1 MAKGA
6 SPVSEPLKIKSF
18 SYLPEHLNNGVRA
31 RADDLG
37 VGVERAEMAVVQAA
51 QCGSLR
57 QVVGELVGHLI
68 QNGVSGAKFIQDSF
82 VVGSL
87 GIDGVQRTVKLK
99 GAGGPGGIGGVG
111 VKIPAPS

>member
-1 MAKGA
+1 
-6 SPVSEPLKIKSF
+6 
-18 SYLPEHLNNGVRA
+18 
-31 RADDLG
+31 
-37 VGVERAEMAVVQAA
+37 MAVVQAA

-82 VVGSL
+82 IVGSL

-111 VKIPAPS
+111 VKIPPRHELFHGAVQLIGTLHQIGLIHMERAVGGHADHS